1 MNLDIIV
8 RPEKDGR
15 YIVACPNFPDCETV
29 GSSVD
34 EALNLMAEKITS
46 MVAENIRMNVKAAL
60 KDMSRSAS
68 LNGPIDA
75 PVLMTKLPI
84 CLN

>member
-8 RPEKDGR
+8 RPEGNGR
-15 YIVACPNFPDCETV
+15 YIVACPNFPECETE
-29 GSSVD
+29 GSSVE
-34 EALNLMAEKITS
+34 EALDLMAEKITD
-46 MVAENIRMNVKAAL
+46 MLTDNIRTNIKATL
-60 KDMSRSAS
+60 KDVSTSVS